1 MKQWF
6 YDDGD
11 LTYYD
16 TDNDKDYYIEL
27 QALLEE
33 SIATGEST
41 SNSAG
46 TSHSSMGEKSMSAFN
61 VGHVFETGNEVV
73 NTLPVG
79 STLEVSG
86 DGELTIVS
94 VPVVEETYNPGDF
107 FASKYGDATIVGM
120 TSQFAKVKSIVSGE
134 AKGFLYV
141 ADGTNIV
148 RGQLL

>member
-1 MKQWF
+1 MWHEDSD
-6 YDDGD
+6 YLDYRDDWYNWED
-11 LTYYD
+11 DILSDST
-16 TDNDKDYYIEL
+16 
-27 QALLEE
+27 
-33 SIATGEST
+33 SVATGST
-41 SNSAG
+41 LSNPADLL
-46 TSHSSMGEKSMSAFN
+46 HSSMREKSMSAFTS
-61 VGHVFETGNEVV
+61 GFVFTTGNEVV

-94 VPVVEETYNPGDF
+94 VPVVEQTYNPGDF

-120 TSQFAKVKSIVSGE
+120 TSQFGKVKSIVSGE